1 VDVHERR
8 HRLAV
13 PVEQAELELR
23 IGVDAVALVEV
34 QVDGYIQP
42 AFLTPRPSGKQWMD
56 QRHPPRVK
64 AQDMK
69 ESPLMRRL
77 IREYPFMVSTCD
89 PATDSATMADA
100 LVGGGTGTGGKEVGV
115 LMELEHQPA
124 TVARRRRSMENERL

>member
-1 VDVHERR
+1 
-8 HRLAV
+8 
-13 PVEQAELELR
+13 
-23 IGVDAVALVEV
+23 
-34 QVDGYIQP
+34 
-42 AFLTPRPSGKQWMD
+42 MD

-77 IREYPFMVSTCD
+77 IREYSFMVSTCD

-115 LMELEHQPA
+115 LKELEHQPA
-124 TVARRRRSMENERL
+124 TVASRRRSMEN